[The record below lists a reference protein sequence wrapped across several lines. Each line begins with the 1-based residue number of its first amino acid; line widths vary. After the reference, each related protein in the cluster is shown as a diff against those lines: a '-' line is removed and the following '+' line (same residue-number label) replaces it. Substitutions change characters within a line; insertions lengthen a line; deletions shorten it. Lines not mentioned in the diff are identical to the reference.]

1 MERQYDNELTPELL
15 ARLNHSSFTAEE
27 LAELDDE
34 VRALVAEQEASRRQH
49 PIIAIYRP
57 AVAGCLTRNGG
68 TGDEFNPDSEKG
80 RKIRLKNG
88 VWASVLTESCT
99 VSYPDGSHAR
109 IVSSAG
115 NRNRLNGQGVAVV
128 GSIPISLRWHFIR
141 LYHLPTLH
149 QIMMLSS
156 TPRLPRRRSLLKI
169 FQSQRNE
176 APCINGGSVIMR
188 KSNTRGQ

>member
-115 NRNRLNGQGVAVV
+115 NRNRLNRQGVAVV
-128 GSIPISLRWHFIR
+128 GSILDNGDEII
-141 LYHLPTLH
+141 
-149 QIMMLSS
+149 S
-156 TPRLPRRRSLLKI
+156 TPQGSNIMIVREGAMLPDDFLVT
-169 FQSQRNE
+169 
-176 APCINGGSVIMR
+176 PGV
-188 KSNTRGQ
+188 